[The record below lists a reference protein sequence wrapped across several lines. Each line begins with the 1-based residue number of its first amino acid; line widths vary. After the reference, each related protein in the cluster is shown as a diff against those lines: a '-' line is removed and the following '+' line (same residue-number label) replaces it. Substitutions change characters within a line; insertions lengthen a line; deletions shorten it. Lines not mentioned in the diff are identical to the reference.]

1 MFRRENKSFWT
12 WTYGSSIGHALS
24 ITRIGKYPVIKRAAF
39 RENGAISSDAFWW
52 YTTAGAIPIWGWTKE
67 RLRADLTWQLATPP
81 GAVGQRVYPFRSW
94 RDVQNVSEMKSS
106 FLLVNT
112 PIWHVDTIDGCI
124 AGMISG
130 MQPQTLQ
137 LPDICLVCQQCKI
150 EFSLQSIQTRVKPWK
165 LIHCMSKIQIKIV
178 IFRV

>member
-52 YTTAGAIPIWGWTKE
+52 YTTAGGCHSYLGLDKGEIGG
-67 RLRADLTWQLATPP
+67 RFDVATPP

-130 MQPQTLQ
+130 MQQQTLQ